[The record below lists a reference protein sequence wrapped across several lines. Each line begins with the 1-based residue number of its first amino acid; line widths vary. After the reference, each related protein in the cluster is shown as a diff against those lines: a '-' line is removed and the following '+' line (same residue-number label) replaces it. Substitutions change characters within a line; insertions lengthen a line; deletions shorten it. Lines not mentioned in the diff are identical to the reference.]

1 MAKICIEKVGKK
13 FYHFYPTMVTLV
25 TVHAKGKENA
35 MPAAWNSALS
45 FDPPLYGVAITPK
58 RHTYQMILEA
68 KEFALNFLPYE
79 AAEVLAQTGGC
90 SGREVDKFQRFQ
102 LAKESPKKIKSPILK
117 DAYAAYECR
126 LVDHHTY
133 GDHEWFVGEVVA
145 VHYLKEGFDEKG
157 IINLDFLRPAL
168 YLGSDIYLTAEKES
182 KRHLDREVY
191 GRGAKS

>member
-1 MAKICIEKVGKK
+1 MAKVCIEKVGKM
-13 FYHFYPTMVTLV
+13 FYHFYPTIVTVV
-25 TVHAKGKENA
+25 TVHSGGRDNA

-45 FDPPLYGVAITPK
+45 FDPPLYGVAISPK
-58 RHTYQMILEA
+58 RHTYQMILDA

-79 AAEVLAQTGGC
+79 AAEAMAQTGGC

-102 LAKESPKKIKSPILK
+102 LAKESPLKIKSPILK
-117 DAYAAYECR
+117 DAYASYECR

-145 VHYLKEGFDEKG
+145 VHYLKDGFDEKG
-157 IINLDFLRPAL
+157 IIRLDRLNPAL
-168 YLGSDIYLTAEKES
+168 YMGSDLYITAARES

-191 GRGAKS
+191 GRGA